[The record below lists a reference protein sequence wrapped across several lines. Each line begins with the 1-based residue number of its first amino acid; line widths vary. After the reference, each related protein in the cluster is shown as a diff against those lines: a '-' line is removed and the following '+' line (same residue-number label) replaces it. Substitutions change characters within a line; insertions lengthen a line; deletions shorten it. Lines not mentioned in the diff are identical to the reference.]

1 MERGSDKHGFR
12 LDDQLKHEV
21 TGLVQGGHDTHAEEW
36 KSPEPSGEDQ
46 PDVDRAPDTT
56 LTGGVPDGMDGDD
69 VEARSQLAT
78 HLPISVFPGVREQ
91 LLEYVIDNGAP
102 DAVVAQVRELP
113 AGREFVNVGDVW
125 RALHGGE
132 HVEQHRF

>member
-1 MERGSDKHGFR
+1 
-12 LDDQLKHEV
+12 
-21 TGLVQGGHDTHAEEW
+21 
-36 KSPEPSGEDQ
+36 
-46 PDVDRAPDTT
+46 VDRAPDTT
-56 LTGGVPDGMDGDD
+56 LVGGVPDGMDGAD
-69 VEARSQLAT
+69 VEARSELAT
-78 HLPISVFPGVREQ
+78 HLPPAVFPGVREQ
-91 LLEYVIDNGAP
+91 LLEHVIDNGAP